1 MRKRAMAAQFTE
13 VTFEDMEKFLKRGWR
28 ALRPKQGNYKGEI
41 CFDLHLSPNV
51 AVRVLTSIG
60 VRGGAAA
67 DVGQDAIRV
76 TLFMPKGNRP
86 MLTGKWPTVRRT
98 QGWRGNLQD
107 RIEDMIQT
115 YEEREGYFEGR
126 AGGEP
131 RNLPLPLA
139 DYDPEL
145 EMVNEEIE
153 SRERQKR
160 EEELRR
166 EREQQERQAPR
177 PNQGPVKATFTRY
190 NGDWALRIL
199 GPASPGD
206 QAIATRADGR
216 SQSLTVGR
224 ILWKGRDNRTGEF
237 VTLAEISRGSRSAS
251 EDLEEDFGSGSYERV

>member
-28 ALRPKQGNYKGEI
+28 ALRPKQGLYKGEI
-41 CFDLHLSPNV
+41 CFDLNLSPNV

-60 VRGGAAA
+60 ARGGSAA

-86 MLTGKWPTVRRT
+86 MLSGKWPIVKRT
-98 QGWRGNLQD
+98 QGWRSNLQD

-126 AGGEP
+126 AGGEVP
-131 RNLPLPLA
+131 RA
-139 DYDPEL
+139 QEEPERDA
-145 EMVNEEIE
+145 E
-153 SRERQKR
+153 R
-160 EEELRR
+160 EEVEQEARHQEQLRQEREDELRR
-166 EREQQERQAPR
+166 EREQQERPAPR

-206 QAIATRADGR
+206 RAIATRADGR
-216 SQSLTVGR
+216 SQALTVGR
-224 ILWKGRDNRTGEF
+224 ILWKGPDNRTGEF

-251 EDLEEDFGSGSYERV
+251 EDPEEDFGSYERV